1 MTRSRTSARAAGART
16 ERAVADWL
24 AAALDDDRID
34 RRVRTGAKDRGDVA
48 GVRVA
53 GQRLVIEVKD
63 CARMDLA
70 GWIREAHV
78 EAAHRDPDSR
88 GRCRRRALRAGPRH
102 RCHRGLRGRDAG
114 RGAVLQRPRGGPA
127 ESQRHVRVNRR
138 RVYMPVTEHEQAA
151 KDGNIQAARTRL
163 VDAINA
169 LIDPVPT
176 GLWRDSTGPEVRM
189 LD

>member
-53 GQRLVIEVKD
+53 GQRLVIDVKD

-78 EAAHRDPDSR
+78 EAAHDDALCGVVVSKRRGTTDPGSYYVHMELRD
-88 GRCRRRALRAGPRH
+88 
-102 RCHRGLRGRDAG
+102 
-114 RGAVLQRPRGGPA
+114 
-127 ESQRHVRVNRR
+127 
-138 RVYMPVTEHEQAA
+138 
-151 KDGNIQAARTRL
+151 L
-163 VDAINA
+163 VA
-169 LIDPVPT
+169 LIT
-176 GLWRDSTGPEVRM
+176 GTPQEGRYE
-189 LD
+189 